1 MAGKSNR
8 GKNRGGTNSMS
19 MDESTKEALDH
30 TSALSSIGPKQADG
44 NLGLYPI
51 SVKTQSGEKLE
62 LQLNPG
68 DSVMNLRQFLLEDIT
83 AGGCSLE
90 MHEKAQERAPGCAVI
105 NANESGASFP
115 LKKRDLMLDYIL
127 TLMGR
132 DDNDG
137 FADSS
142 LELLHTQTLAL
153 SGCTIL
159 VSVEPKLP
167 IETRNYVM
175 KATLSFFALPKDPSD
190 VVDPLINKLVTLLCA
205 ILLTRFNVGRGDLV
219 VYRPHP
225 MRRMKSLWGNDA
237 EVFKP
242 ERWLN
247 NDVVFQ
253 PKSPLKFTAFQDEA
267 EDNFAIVFAAMGVNM
282 ETAQFFKRDFEEN
295 VSMERVAL
303 FLNLVCFGF
312 IGHVEMIYGEP
323 DLPVSWAD
331 GSLTECED
339 KCQKNCS
346 CVAYAYDSM
355 IGCMIWGGDL
365 MDIQQFAK
373 GGVDFNIRLPALELG
388 ACSEEYT
395 YARKELTQVV
405 PKRVRCFASTELL
418 EDRPP
423 VTSFNT
429 PS

>member
-1 MAGKSNR
+1 
-8 GKNRGGTNSMS
+8 
-19 MDESTKEALDH
+19 
-30 TSALSSIGPKQADG
+30 
-44 NLGLYPI
+44 
-51 SVKTQSGEKLE
+51 
-62 LQLNPG
+62 
-68 DSVMNLRQFLLEDIT
+68 
-83 AGGCSLE
+83 
-90 MHEKAQERAPGCAVI
+90 
-105 NANESGASFP
+105 
-115 LKKRDLMLDYIL
+115 MLDYIL

-142 LELLHTQTLAL
+142 LELLHTQNLAL
-153 SGCTIL
+153 SACTTL

-190 VVDPLINKLVTLLCA
+190 VVDPLINKLVTLVCNPSHKPWHP
-205 ILLTRFNVGRGDLV
+205 ISRFLLSPLLHFMPYGTSFLALLSHGLFNVGRGDLV
-219 VYRPHP
+219 VYLPHP

-253 PKSPLKFTAFQDEA
+253 PESPLKFTAFQDEA

-303 FLNLVCFGF
+303 FLNL
-312 IGHVEMIYGEP
+312 
-323 DLPVSWAD
+323 
-331 GSLTECED
+331 
-339 KCQKNCS
+339 
-346 CVAYAYDSM
+346 
-355 IGCMIWGGDL
+355 GGDL

-395 YARKELTQVV
+395 CARKV
-405 PKRVRCFASTELL
+405 VRCKECYKLIGGLFPL
-418 EDRPP
+418 
-423 VTSFNT
+423 
-429 PS
+429 